1 MTTTIHHAVYGDISY
16 DESVWTGKKVI
27 TINGIV
33 LVKQKKDIYLY
44 DNGQTQMY
52 VQVKGSL
59 VTGVKVVFGSD
70 AVQVIPAPTW
80 YETVCSVLIF
90 VLIAVWGNTPA
101 LCAIVPI
108 VGGAIGGAI
117 SGAMAVVNL
126 MLMRSTKKIGIKLAI
141 FAGSLVGTFVM
152 CYSVAMVLL
161 LALASVA

>member
-1 MTTTIHHAVYGDISY
+1 MKATIHHDVYGDISY
-16 DESVWTGKKVI
+16 DESVWTGKKTI

-33 LVKQKKDIYLY
+33 LVKQKKDVYLF
-44 DNGQTQMY
+44 DDGQTQTY

-59 VTGVKVVFGSD
+59 LTGVKVVFGSD
-70 AVQVIPAPTW
+70 AVQVLRAPAW
-80 YETVCSVLIF
+80 YETACSVLIF
-90 VLIAVWGNTPA
+90 MLVLVWGNTPA

-108 VGGAIGGAI
+108 VGGAIGAAI

-141 FAGSLVGTFVM
+141 FASFLVGTFVM

-161 LALASVA
+161 LAMASVA

>member
-1 MTTTIHHAVYGDISY
+1 MTERIHHDVYGDISY
-16 DESVWTGKKVI
+16 DESVWTGKKTI

-33 LVKQKKDIYLY
+33 LVKQKKDVYLF
-44 DNGQTQMY
+44 DDGQTQTY

-59 VTGVKVVFGSD
+59 LTGVKVVFGSD
-70 AVQVIPAPTW
+70 AVQVLRAPAW

-90 VLIAVWGNTPA
+90 MLVAVWGNTPA

-126 MLMRSTKKIGIKLAI
+126 MIMRNTKSVGAKLGI
-141 FAGSLVGTFVM
+141 FVGFLVGTFVM
-152 CYSVAMVLL
+152 CYAIATVLL
-161 LALASVA
+161 LALAAIA